1 MKNFY
6 FYFVALV
13 AALMVA
19 GCASDRMLREPES
32 IPAFVTEYTTSRL
45 GVRTS
50 GIPVSID
57 LEDCVESA
65 MISSRGLSGGT
76 STLGFFPVKNV
87 VHRELQR
94 IVSDNF
100 RMVLPEEQPMV
111 ELKVSSALIIV
122 RESWSNINCEME
134 LEFALLNPHHDDKPY
149 FSRKYKKKCV
159 GRLENKRIV
168 PLCVYETVQKIV
180 KQFVGDVSKDPSL
193 AARLESLSPLG
204 AVKTVK
210 AASLRSLSF
219 GAESKGMFPGKC
231 EVMCNDWEGFKTDKW
246 ARRQIEESCR
256 MKLGIEEERVRVV
269 FLNEKLDNATKT
281 WSYEFATFPRS
292 KIVLNY
298 DPVTRVGTCIADMG
312 LLGLSEEKTS
322 QLMMKY
328 IKKEMDSRAGIAGS
342 GAEATIRYDSF
353 KTDSRYGLLVVT
365 FRNIY

>member
-111 ELKVSSALIIV
+111 DQFFKRNASIYDILFDLQHSKSS
-122 RESWSNINCEME
+122 
-134 LEFALLNPHHDDKPY
+134 
-149 FSRKYKKKCV
+149 
-159 GRLENKRIV
+159 
-168 PLCVYETVQKIV
+168 
-180 KQFVGDVSKDPSL
+180 
-193 AARLESLSPLG
+193 
-204 AVKTVK
+204 
-210 AASLRSLSF
+210 
-219 GAESKGMFPGKC
+219 
-231 EVMCNDWEGFKTDKW
+231 
-246 ARRQIEESCR
+246 
-256 MKLGIEEERVRVV
+256 
-269 FLNEKLDNATKT
+269 
-281 WSYEFATFPRS
+281 
-292 KIVLNY
+292 
-298 DPVTRVGTCIADMG
+298 
-312 LLGLSEEKTS
+312 
-322 QLMMKY
+322 
-328 IKKEMDSRAGIAGS
+328 
-342 GAEATIRYDSF
+342 
-353 KTDSRYGLLVVT
+353 
-365 FRNIY
+365 